1 MLASGLLWIYTLR
14 IMIFNQDKLYKN
26 VIGVF
31 FGGKKLQ
38 VARIE
43 NGSVAQMIHKEIN
56 NRESEEFILNE
67 LILAIETVFNDTIQG
82 IGIGVPSIVDVKSG
96 IVFNATNVP
105 SWRKVYLKDIIEER
119 FNTPTYVNN
128 DANCFAIG
136 EKYFGVAKDYQNI
149 AGITIGAGLGVGIII
164 NGRLYSGRNCGAGE
178 FCSIPYRDHDYEYY
192 CSTGYFEEK
201 YGIKSTVLLSRARKN
216 DKIALSIYEQFGFDF
231 GNAIKAIIY
240 AIDPEAIVVG
250 GQLSEAYDFFKD
262 AMFKSIKTFLYGN
275 TISNIVILKSE
286 EANIEAYGAAALC
299 FENDSVSK

>member
-1 MLASGLLWIYTLR
+1 
-14 IMIFNQDKLYKN
+14 MIFNQDKLYKN
-26 VIGVF
+26 VVGVF

-56 NRESEEFILNE
+56 NRETEEYILHE
-67 LILAIETVFNDTIQG
+67 LILAIETVFNDSIQG

-105 SWRKVYLKDIIEER
+105 SWRKVYLKDILEER
-119 FNTPTYVNN
+119 FKTPTYVNN
-128 DANCFAIG
+128 DANCFAMG
-136 EKYFGVAKDYQNI
+136 EKYFGVAKDFQNI

-201 YGIKSTVLLSRARKN
+201 YGIKSNVLLARARKN

-231 GNAIKAIIY
+231 GNAIKTIIY

-262 AMFKSIKTFLYGN
+262 AMLKSIKTFLYGN

-286 EANIEAYGAAALC
+286 EPNIEAYGAAALC
-299 FENDSVSK
+299 FENDSNAL